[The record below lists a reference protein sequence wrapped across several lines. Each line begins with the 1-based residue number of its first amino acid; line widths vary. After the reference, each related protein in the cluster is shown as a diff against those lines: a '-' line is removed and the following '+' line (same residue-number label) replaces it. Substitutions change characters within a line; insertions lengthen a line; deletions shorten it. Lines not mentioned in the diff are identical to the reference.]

1 MEGLQEVVVSTPAA
15 TYAVF
20 RRGSENRHVGMTAM
34 NMESS
39 RSHSVF
45 TLVVES
51 QVIITPSMP
60 V

>member
-1 MEGLQEVVVSTPAA
+1 MHVDGLQEVVVSTADA

-20 RRGSENRHVGMTAM
+20 RRGTENRRTGATAM
-34 NMESS
+34 NEESS

-51 QVIITPSMP
+51 QVCPLLLC
-60 V
+60 